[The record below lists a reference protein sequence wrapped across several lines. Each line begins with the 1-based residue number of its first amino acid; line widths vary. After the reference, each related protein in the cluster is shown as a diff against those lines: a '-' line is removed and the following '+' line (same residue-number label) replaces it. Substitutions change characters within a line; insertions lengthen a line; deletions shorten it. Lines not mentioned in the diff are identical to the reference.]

1 MQQEISDLNRPSTQ
15 ARASERIRSTA
26 AQLFYR
32 QGIRAVGVDEL
43 VKRAKATKPTLYRS
57 FESKDEL
64 VTSYLRDY
72 AAGFWHRFDAAVDAH
87 VGDPRAQLRELF
99 SRSAKRTVK
108 PHYRGCALT
117 NAAVEYPRESHPAHQ
132 VAQQTKREVRRR
144 LQAMT
149 SALGVSEPKLLAD
162 GLTMLLEG
170 AYVSRQIFGNDGPGG
185 SLGRLA
191 NRLIDHWPRRELK
204 GRPVR
209 RNSQPPSDRAHVS
222 RSPRSAVRKFPT
234 AG

>member
-1 MQQEISDLNRPSTQ
+1 LRQPSAQ
-15 ARASERIRSTA
+15 KLASERIRATA

-43 VKRAKATKPTLYRS
+43 VRRANATKPTLYRS
-57 FESKDEL
+57 FESKEEL
-64 VTSYLRDY
+64 VTSYLRDF
-72 AAGFWHRFDAAVDAH
+72 ATGFWHRFDAAVDAH

-99 SRSAKRTVK
+99 SRSAKRTGQ

-117 NAAVEYPRESHPAHQ
+117 NAAVEYPQQSHPAHQ

-149 SALGVSEPKLLAD
+149 SALGVSEAKLLAD

-170 AYVSRQIFGNDGPGG
+170 AYVSRQIFGNDGPGS
-185 SLGRLA
+185 SLDRLA
-191 NRLIDHWPRRELK
+191 NRLIDGWPRRGLK

-209 RNSQPPSDRAHVS
+209 RNSQPPSDRARVS
-222 RSPRSAVRKFPT
+222 RSPRSAVRKSPT
-234 AG
+234 GR